1 MTIQFFP
8 PHTGRKEGMPSSP
21 HARNKYEHHNAN
33 GNRDPSAGIGD
44 HDLKLQTLYN
54 DCYECEICLK
64 WRHCPGEGFGEQDRF
79 TCEMAPSPGLVP
91 GDSGGCAREEDL
103 EWLYEPGIIPRGHI
117 FICKCSLHLWSTCGP
132 LVYFREPVA
141 VSFAVAFAI
150 AVIVIVTVWVSVCLC
165 HFIQC

>member
-1 MTIQFFP
+1 
-8 PHTGRKEGMPSSP
+8 MPSAP
-21 HARNKYEHHNAN
+21 HARCNKF
-33 GNRDPSAGIGD
+33 GNRDTSAGIVD

-103 EWLYEPGIIPRGHI
+103 EWLYEPGIIPRAGA
-117 FICKCSLHLWSTCGP
+117 SLFVNVVATCGP
-132 LVYFREPVA
+132 LVA
-141 VSFAVAFAI
+141 HSCILVSLLLFFWLLLSLSLSLLLSQYGSLSAY
-150 AVIVIVTVWVSVCLC
+150 VTLYSG
-165 HFIQC
+165 